1 MINWHALKILSSV
14 DVFLFLFFSC
24 QTKSQFSDRIS
35 FMENNRLK
43 NIPTVN
49 VARKKMILQ
58 SGTRSD
64 MLVVLMSFLCC
75 QSSRCYIEAWSV
87 KVRAYLGRKKIRQ
100 RKFESVCQMP
110 EKEKCDPLS
119 EILTPPCSAL
129 GAILLYTLSFRGPS
143 HLLAMSINKDR
154 KKVTFRLLYLSFFG

>member
-24 QTKSQFSDRIS
+24 QTKSRFSDRIS
-35 FMENNRLK
+35 FMENNGLK

-64 MLVVLMSFLCC
+64 RSLVSESEGL
-75 QSSRCYIEAWSV
+75 SRP
-87 KVRAYLGRKKIRQ
+87 KKKRQ
-100 RKFESVCQMP
+100 IKFVSVCQMP
-110 EKEKCDPLS
+110 AKEKCEPLS

-129 GAILLYTLSFRGPS
+129 GAILLYKLSFRGPS
-143 HLLAMSINKDR
+143 HLLAMSINKR
-154 KKVTFRLLYLSFFG
+154 

>member
-24 QTKSQFSDRIS
+24 QTKSRFSDRIS
-35 FMENNRLK
+35 FMENNGLK

-64 MLVVLMSFLCC
+64 MLVVLMSFLCS

-87 KVRAYLGRKKIRQ
+87 KVRAYLGRKKKANKVCKRLSNARKRKMWTPEWNFNSTLFCSRGHFALQTELQ
-100 RKFESVCQMP
+100 RAESFTSDV
-110 EKEKCDPLS
+110 
-119 EILTPPCSAL
+119 
-129 GAILLYTLSFRGPS
+129 
-143 HLLAMSINKDR
+143 N
-154 KKVTFRLLYLSFFG
+154 

>member
-1 MINWHALKILSSV
+1 
-14 DVFLFLFFSC
+14 
-24 QTKSQFSDRIS
+24 
-35 FMENNRLK
+35 MENNRLK

-87 KVRAYLGRKKIRQ
+87 KVRAYLGRKK
-100 RKFESVCQMP
+100 K
-110 EKEKCDPLS
+110 K
-119 EILTPPCSAL
+119 A
-129 GAILLYTLSFRGPS
+129 
-143 HLLAMSINKDR
+143 
-154 KKVTFRLLYLSFFG
+154 KKVCKRLSNARKRKM

>member
-1 MINWHALKILSSV
+1 MINWHALKILTSV

-24 QTKSQFSDRIS
+24 QTKSRFSDRIS
-35 FMENNRLK
+35 FMENNCLK

-87 KVRAYLGRKKIRQ
+87 KVRAYLGRKKKKQI
-100 RKFESVCQMP
+100 KFVSVCQMP
-110 EKEKCDPLS
+110 EKEKCEPLS

-129 GAILLYTLSFRGPS
+129 GAILLYKLSFRGPS
-143 HLLAMSINKDR
+143 HLLAMSINKR
-154 KKVTFRLLYLSFFG
+154 